1 MSVSSALGLVNS
13 IAIVIILIFL
23 INDVNSL
30 FFVWLDAVVVI
41 VITAIL
47 SGLALKRSDKFF
59 EEKLEDMILHR
70 KHISND

>member
-47 SGLALKRSDKFF
+47 SGLAIKRSDNFF